1 MIFKTQQEIFDLIDR
16 DLITIQK
23 PGRYIGGEFNQVK
36 KDWSLTS
43 FHVALA
49 FPDIY
54 DIGFPNLGIAALYNI
69 INSRSD
75 ALAERV
81 FAPWFD
87 MESLLRK
94 KKVPLFSLE
103 SKIPISHFDLI
114 GFSIPY
120 ETLYTNVLNMLD
132 LSKIPLHSKNRQ
144 SDDPIIIAGGHSTF
158 NPEPMHAFVDA
169 FVIGEGESVIN
180 DVIDC
185 LISQKELS
193 RNEKVQALGEIPGI
207 YVPDSEHS
215 TLYTDDPKNSLL
227 PPMVTKRFHKKIDS
241 PIKNLLVP
249 NISVVHDR
257 IAIEI
262 MRGCSRGCRFCQA
275 GMIMRPVRELSHDNI
290 INAIKESVEKTG
302 ISEIS
307 LLSLSTSDHSQI
319 SEILHSVNQLSDDY
333 QIDFSLPSL
342 RIETFDENL
351 MNSMQSKRKGNF
363 TIAPEAGSEARRSA
377 INKPIPFQDIL
388 ETVEQICLKGW
399 NNIKLYFMIG
409 FPDETDAD
417 IEGIIDL
424 CREINTIGKKILKGR
439 FKLHVSINTLIP
451 KAHTPYQWATLAR
464 KETVEAK
471 YQILKDGL
479 KPLKIKVNYPDY
491 NLIQLEAL
499 LSRGDRKISDV
510 IFTAWKNGAKFDAWR
525 EGFSADIWQNSIREN
540 KISLESYLYEK
551 RDINQQLPWD
561 FVNTGVDKS
570 FLKKEFLKS
579 REGKTTPGCF
589 QKCSACGI
597 MQNLQIDCS
606 KARIGDI

>member
-1 MIFKTQQEIFDLIDR
+1 
-16 DLITIQK
+16 
-23 PGRYIGGEFNQVK
+23 
-36 KDWSLTS
+36 
-43 FHVALA
+43 
-49 FPDIY
+49 
-54 DIGFPNLGIAALYNI
+54 
-69 INSRSD
+69 
-75 ALAERV
+75 
-81 FAPWFD
+81 
-87 MESLLRK
+87 
-94 KKVPLFSLE
+94 
-103 SKIPISHFDLI
+103 
-114 GFSIPY
+114 
-120 ETLYTNVLNMLD
+120 
-132 LSKIPLHSKNRQ
+132 
-144 SDDPIIIAGGHSTF
+144 
-158 NPEPMHAFVDA
+158 
-169 FVIGEGESVIN
+169 
-180 DVIDC
+180 
-185 LISQKELS
+185 
-193 RNEKVQALGEIPGI
+193 
-207 YVPDSEHS
+207 
-215 TLYTDDPKNSLL
+215 
-227 PPMVTKRFHKKIDS
+227 
-241 PIKNLLVP
+241 
-249 NISVVHDR
+249 
-257 IAIEI
+257 
-262 MRGCSRGCRFCQA
+262 
-275 GMIMRPVRELSHDNI
+275 
-290 INAIKESVEKTG
+290 
-302 ISEIS
+302 
-307 LLSLSTSDHSQI
+307 
-319 SEILHSVNQLSDDY
+319 
-333 QIDFSLPSL
+333 
-342 RIETFDENL
+342 
-351 MNSMQSKRKGNF
+351 
-363 TIAPEAGSEARRSA
+363 
-377 INKPIPFQDIL
+377 
-388 ETVEQICLKGW
+388 
-399 NNIKLYFMIG
+399 MIG

-479 KPLKIKVNYPDY
+479 KSLKIKVNYPDY

>member
-1 MIFKTQQEIFDLIDR
+1 MVFKTQQEIFDLIDR

-23 PGRYIGGEFNQVK
+23 PGRYIGGEYNQVK
-36 KDWSLTS
+36 KDWSKTS

-87 MESLLRK
+87 MESLLRE

-103 SKIPISHFDLI
+103 SKIPVRHFDLI

-132 LSKIPLHSKNRQ
+132 LSKIPLYSEKRQ
-144 SDDPIIIAGGHSTF
+144 SGDPIIIAGGHSTY
-158 NPEPMHAFVDA
+158 NPEPMRTFIDA

-180 DVIDC
+180 DIIDC
-185 LISQKELS
+185 LISRKDLS
-193 RNEKVQALGEIPGI
+193 RNEKLNALGGIPGI
-207 YVPDSEHS
+207 YVPGYEHS
-215 TLYTDDPKNSLL
+215 TLDKDDPKNLQL
-227 PPMVTKRFHKKIDS
+227 PLTVTKRFLRKIDS
-241 PIKNLLVP
+241 PIKNFLVP

-275 GMIMRPVRELSHDNI
+275 GMIMRPVRELSHDSI
-290 INAIKESVEKTG
+290 INAIKESIEKTG

-319 SEILHSVNQLSDDY
+319 SEILRSVNQLSDNY

-342 RIETFDENL
+342 RIESFDESL

-363 TIAPEAGSEARRSA
+363 TIAPEAGSETRRSS
-377 INKPIPFQDIL
+377 INKPIPLQDIL

-409 FPDETDAD
+409 FPDETEAD

-424 CREINTIGKKILKGR
+424 CRAINMIGKKILKGK

-451 KAHTPYQWATLAR
+451 KAHTPYQWAPLAR
-464 KETVEAK
+464 EETVEAK
-471 YQILKDGL
+471 YQILMDGL
-479 KPLKIKVNYPDY
+479 RPLKIKVNYPDY
-491 NLIQLEAL
+491 HLIQLEAL

-525 EGFSADIWQNSIREN
+525 EGFSADIWQNSIIQN

-551 RDINQQLPWD
+551 RDINQQFPWD
-561 FVNTGVDKS
+561 FVNIGIDKS
-570 FLKKEFLKS
+570 FLKKEHLKS
-579 REGKTTPGCF
+579 HEGKITPGCF
-589 QKCSACGI
+589 QKCSAFGI

-606 KARIGDI
+606 KARIGEI